1 MDEQQLSSIL
11 NDPEKMQ
18 KIMALAQS
26 FQAQEAPPESK
37 PPAPPPQPA
46 FPDIDPNLLRKL
58 SGLATQ
64 GGIDKN
70 QKNLLNAL
78 SPYLSR
84 QRLQRLER
92 AMQAAHLAGV
102 ATTFLENR

>member
-1 MDEQQLSSIL
+1 MDEEQLSAVL

-26 FQAQEAPPESK
+26 FQSAS
-37 PPAPPPQPA
+37 PPQPQEEAVPA
-46 FPDIDPNLLRKL
+46 FSDIDPNLLRKL
-58 SGLATQ
+58 SGLTSQ

-92 AMQAAHLAGV
+92 AMRAARLAGV
-102 ATTFLENR
+102 ATTFLGSR